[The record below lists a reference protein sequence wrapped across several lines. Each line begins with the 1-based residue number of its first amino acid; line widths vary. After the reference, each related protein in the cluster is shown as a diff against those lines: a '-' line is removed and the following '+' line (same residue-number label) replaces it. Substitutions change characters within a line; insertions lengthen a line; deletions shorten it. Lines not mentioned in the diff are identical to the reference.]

1 MKLFLYFS
9 KNFQSNIM
17 AKNYLNSIVNNL
29 NERHEYI
36 LDILHKQGSV
46 SVTSFASQLNVSE
59 VTIRKD
65 LSYLESLNLLYRAHG
80 FAILINPYINDRNV
94 NEKEKINIEQ
104 KRAIGSY
111 AASLITDNDSI
122 IIASGTTVL
131 SFAREISTTTHLTV
145 ITASV
150 NVANVLSNDTNIDV
164 VQLGGILRNSS
175 VSVVGPFAEKMMQDF
190 SCSKLFMGVDGID
203 TGFGLTTTNLLEA
216 NLNRIM
222 MKAAQ
227 KVIILADSSKFGLRG
242 LSKICDVS
250 EIDQV
255 ITDNKAPQKYLEKL
269 NDIGI
274 EVTIVS
280 E

>member
-1 MKLFLYFS
+1 
-9 KNFQSNIM
+9 M
-17 AKNYLNSIVNNL
+17 AKNTLNSNGNNL

-36 LDILHKQGSV
+36 LDILRKQSSV
-46 SVTSFASQLNVSE
+46 SVISFANQLNVSE

-80 FAILINPYINDRNV
+80 FAILINPYINDKHINK
-94 NEKEKINIEQ
+94 KEKINTEK
-104 KRAIGSY
+104 KRAIGQY

-131 SFAREISTTTHLTV
+131 SLARDIKTTTHLTV
-145 ITASV
+145 VTAAV
-150 NVANVLSNDTNIDV
+150 NVATVLSKDKNIDV

-190 SCSKLFMGVDGID
+190 SCSKLFIGVDGFD
-203 TGFGLTTTNLLEA
+203 TSFGLTTTNLMEA

-227 KVIILADSSKFGLRG
+227 KIIVLADSSKFGLRG
-242 LSKICDVS
+242 FSKICDIS
-250 EIDQV
+250 EIDQI
-255 ITDNKAPQKYLEKL
+255 ITDDKAPQQYLEKL

-274 EVTIVS
+274 EVSIVS

>member
-1 MKLFLYFS
+1 
-9 KNFQSNIM
+9 M
-17 AKNYLNSIVNNL
+17 AKNTQNSNGNNL

-36 LDILHKQGSV
+36 LDILRKQSSV
-46 SVTSFASQLNVSE
+46 SVISFANQLNVSE

-80 FAILINPYINDRNV
+80 FAILINPYINDKHI
-94 NEKEKINIEQ
+94 NEKEKINTEK
-104 KRAIGSY
+104 KRAIGQY

-131 SFAREISTTTHLTV
+131 SLARDIKTTTHLTV
-145 ITASV
+145 VTAAV
-150 NVANVLSNDTNIDV
+150 NVATVLSKDKNIDV

-190 SCSKLFMGVDGID
+190 SCSKLFIGVDGFD
-203 TGFGLTTTNLLEA
+203 TSFGLTTTNLMEA

-227 KVIILADSSKFGLRG
+227 KIIVLADSSKFGLRG
-242 LSKICDVS
+242 FSKICDIS
-250 EIDQV
+250 EIDQI
-255 ITDNKAPQKYLEKL
+255 ITDDKAPQQYLEKL

-274 EVTIVS
+274 EVSIVS

>member
-1 MKLFLYFS
+1 
-9 KNFQSNIM
+9 M
-17 AKNYLNSIVNNL
+17 AKNTLNSNGNNL

-36 LDILHKQGSV
+36 LDILRKQSSV
-46 SVTSFASQLNVSE
+46 SVISFANQLNVSE

-80 FAILINPYINDRNV
+80 FAILINPYINDKHI
-94 NEKEKINIEQ
+94 NEKEKINTEK
-104 KRAIGSY
+104 KRAIGQY

-131 SFAREISTTTHLTV
+131 SLARDIKTTTHLTV
-145 ITASV
+145 VTAAV
-150 NVANVLSNDTNIDV
+150 NVATVLSKDKNIDV

-190 SCSKLFMGVDGID
+190 SCSKLFIGVDGFD
-203 TGFGLTTTNLLEA
+203 TSFGLTTTNLMEA

-227 KVIILADSSKFGLRG
+227 KIIVLADSSKFGLRG
-242 LSKICDVS
+242 FSKICDIS
-250 EIDQV
+250 EIDQI
-255 ITDNKAPQKYLEKL
+255 ITDDKAPQQYLEKL

-274 EVTIVS
+274 EVSIVS

>member
-1 MKLFLYFS
+1 
-9 KNFQSNIM
+9 M
-17 AKNYLNSIVNNL
+17 AKNSQNSNANNL

-36 LDILHKQGSV
+36 LDILRKQSSV

-80 FAILINPYINDRNV
+80 FAILINPYINDRHI
-94 NEKEKINIEQ
+94 NEKEKINTE
-104 KRAIGSY
+104 KKHAIGLF

-131 SFAREISTTTHLTV
+131 SLAREIITSTHLTV
-145 ITASV
+145 VTAAV
-150 NVANVLSNDTNIDV
+150 NVATVLAKDPNIDV

-190 SCSKLFMGVDGID
+190 SCSKLFIGVDGFD
-203 TGFGLTTTNLLEA
+203 TSFGLTTTNLMEA

-227 KVIILADSSKFGLRG
+227 KVIVLADSSKFGLRG
-242 LSKICDVS
+242 FSKICDIS

-255 ITDNKAPQKYLEKL
+255 ITDDKAPHQFLDKL
-269 NDIGI
+269 NDVGI
-274 EVTIVS
+274 EVSIVS

>member
-1 MKLFLYFS
+1 
-9 KNFQSNIM
+9 M
-17 AKNYLNSIVNNL
+17 AKNTLNSNGNNL

-36 LDILHKQGSV
+36 LDILRKQSSV
-46 SVTSFASQLNVSE
+46 SVISFANQLNVSE

-80 FAILINPYINDRNV
+80 FAILINPYINDKHI
-94 NEKEKINIEQ
+94 NEKEKINTEK
-104 KRAIGSY
+104 KRAIGQY

-131 SFAREISTTTHLTV
+131 SLARDIKTTTHLTV
-145 ITASV
+145 VTAAV
-150 NVANVLSNDTNIDV
+150 NVATVLSKDKNIDV

-190 SCSKLFMGVDGID
+190 SCSKLFIGVDGFD
-203 TGFGLTTTNLLEA
+203 TSFGLTTTNLMEA

-227 KVIILADSSKFGLRG
+227 KIIVLADSSKFGLRCF
-242 LSKICDVS
+242 SKICDIS
-250 EIDQV
+250 EIDQI
-255 ITDNKAPQKYLEKL
+255 ITDDKAPQQYLEKL

-274 EVTIVS
+274 EVSIVS

>member
-1 MKLFLYFS
+1 
-9 KNFQSNIM
+9 M
-17 AKNYLNSIVNNL
+17 AKNTQNSNGNNL

-36 LDILHKQGSV
+36 LDILRKQSSV
-46 SVTSFASQLNVSE
+46 SVISFANQLNVSE

-80 FAILINPYINDRNV
+80 FAILINPYINDKHI
-94 NEKEKINIEQ
+94 NEKEKINTEK
-104 KRAIGSY
+104 KRAIGQY

-131 SFAREISTTTHLTV
+131 SLARDIQTTTHLTV
-145 ITASV
+145 VTAAV
-150 NVANVLSNDTNIDV
+150 NVATVLSKDKNIDV

-190 SCSKLFMGVDGID
+190 SCSKLFIGVDGFDIS
-203 TGFGLTTTNLLEA
+203 FGLTTTNLMEA

-227 KVIILADSSKFGLRG
+227 KIIVLADSSKFGLRG
-242 LSKICDVS
+242 FSKICDIS
-250 EIDQV
+250 EIDQI
-255 ITDNKAPQKYLEKL
+255 ITDDKAPQQYLEKL

-274 EVTIVS
+274 EVSLVS

>member
-1 MKLFLYFS
+1 
-9 KNFQSNIM
+9 M
-17 AKNYLNSIVNNL
+17 AKSILNSNLNNL

-36 LDILHKQGSV
+36 LEILRKQGSV

-80 FAILINPYINDRNV
+80 FAILINPYINDRHV
-94 NEKEKINIEQ
+94 NEKEKIFTDE
-104 KRAIGSY
+104 KRAIGQY
-111 AASLITDNDSI
+111 AASLITENDSI

-131 SFAREISTTTHLTV
+131 FFAREISTTSHLTV
-145 ITASV
+145 VTASV
-150 NVANVLSNDTNIDV
+150 NVATVLSRNKNIEV
-164 VQLGGILRNSS
+164 LQLGGILRNSS

-190 SCSKLFMGVDGID
+190 SCSKLFVGVDGID
-203 TGFGLTTTNLLEA
+203 TTFGLTTTNLLEA

-222 MKAAQ
+222 MKSAQ
-227 KVIILADSSKFGLRG
+227 KVIVLADSSKFGLRG

-250 EIDQV
+250 EIDQI
-255 ITDNKAPQKYLEKL
+255 ITDNKAPQKYIEKL

-274 EVTIVS
+274 EVSMV
-280 E
+280 